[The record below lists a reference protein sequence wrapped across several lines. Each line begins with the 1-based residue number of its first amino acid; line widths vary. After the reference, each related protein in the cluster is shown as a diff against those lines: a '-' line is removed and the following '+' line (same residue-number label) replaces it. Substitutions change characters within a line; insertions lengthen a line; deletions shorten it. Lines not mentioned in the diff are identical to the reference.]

1 MYRIGQE
8 EIRELTKVIQTRDLF
23 KINNG
28 LQESRQVENKLSE
41 IFGCQYPIFMT
52 SGHAALTSA
61 MVAMG
66 IGPGDEVIVPA
77 YTYIATAMAVVAA
90 GAIPIIAEVDDT
102 LTISP
107 EDIRK
112 KISKHAKAIV
122 PVHIQGFPCNMNAI
136 MDIAKEH
143 NLFVLEDACQADGGS
158 FHGKRLGTIGDAGAL
173 SFNFF
178 KIISCGEGG
187 ALLTDNREIFER
199 ALIYQDSSA
208 VAFFGDQ
215 MQGFSTEGFCGNEYR
230 SNELCAAVMNV
241 QLSRLDGILADLRK
255 NKKYM
260 MEQLAGYCKYI
271 PSNDIEGDC
280 ATTLALQ
287 FESEEEARSFAVAE
301 GIYGTLPIDTGK
313 HIYKHWTPIMEKRG
327 AYNPLMD
334 PFRMEANK
342 EIVPDYHPEMCP
354 ETLERL
360 AKVVYIS
367 VDPDHTKEQLDE
379 KIARMKKAFD
389 RIESGSETR
398 VYHA

>member
-8 EIRELTKVIQTRDLF
+8 EITELSKVILARDLF
-23 KINNG
+23 KVNQG
-28 LQESRQVENKLSE
+28 LKESERVEANLKK
-41 IFGCQYPIFMT
+41 IFETDFPIFMS

-61 MVAMG
+61 LVAMG

-112 KISKHAKAIV
+112 KISKHTKAII
-122 PVHIQGFPCNMNAI
+122 PVHIQGLPCNMDAI

-158 FHGKRLGTIGDAGAL
+158 FNGKRLGTIGDAGAL

-187 ALLTDNREIFER
+187 ALLTNNRDIFER
-199 ALIYQDSSA
+199 ALIYHDSSA
-208 VAFFGDQ
+208 VAYFGNQ
-215 MQGFSTEGFCGNEYR
+215 MQDFNMEGFCGNEYR

-241 QLSRLDGILADLRK
+241 QLSRLDGILKDLRK
-255 NKKYM
+255 NKKYIM
-260 MEQLAGYCKYI
+260 DQLEGDCKFI

-280 ATTLALQ
+280 GTMLAFQ
-287 FESEEEARSFAVAE
+287 FESEKDARAFATAE
-301 GIYGTLPIDTGK
+301 GIKGNLPIDTGK
-313 HIYKHWTPIMEKRG
+313 HVYKHWTPIMEKRG
-327 AYNPLMD
+327 ALNPLMD
-334 PFRMEANK
+334 PFKMEANK
-342 EIVPDYHPEMCP
+342 DIVPDYHTEMCP
-354 ETLERL
+354 ETLEKL
-360 AKVVYIS
+360 SKVVFITIN
-367 VDPDHTKEQLDE
+367 PDHTKDLLDE
-379 KIARMKKAFD
+379 KIALIKKALN
-389 RIESGSETR
+389 
-398 VYHA
+398 HN

>member
-8 EIRELTKVIQTRDLF
+8 EITELSKVILARDLF
-23 KINNG
+23 KVNQG
-28 LQESRQVENKLSE
+28 LKESERVEANLKK
-41 IFGCQYPIFMT
+41 IFETDFPIFMS

-61 MVAMG
+61 LVAMG

-112 KISKHAKAIV
+112 KISKHTKAII
-122 PVHIQGFPCNMNAI
+122 PVHIQGLPCNMDAI

-158 FHGKRLGTIGDAGAL
+158 FNGKRLGTIGDAGAL

-187 ALLTDNREIFER
+187 ALLTNNRDIFER
-199 ALIYQDSSA
+199 ALIYHDSSA
-208 VAFFGDQ
+208 VAYFGNQ
-215 MQGFSTEGFCGNEYR
+215 MQDFNTEGFCGNEYR

-241 QLSRLDGILADLRK
+241 QLSRLDGILKDLRK
-255 NKKYM
+255 NKKYIM
-260 MEQLAGYCKYI
+260 DQLEGDCKFI

-280 ATTLALQ
+280 GTMLAFQ
-287 FESEEEARSFAVAE
+287 FESEKDARAFATAE
-301 GIYGTLPIDTGK
+301 GIKGNLPIDTGK
-313 HIYKHWTPIMEKRG
+313 HVYKHWTPIMEKRG
-327 AYNPLMD
+327 ALNPLMD
-334 PFRMEANK
+334 PFKMEANK
-342 EIVPDYHPEMCP
+342 DIVPDYHTEMCP
-354 ETLERL
+354 ETLEKL
-360 AKVVYIS
+360 SKVVFITIN
-367 VDPDHTKEQLDE
+367 PDHTKDLLDE
-379 KIARMKKAFD
+379 KIALIKKALN
-389 RIESGSETR
+389 
-398 VYHA
+398 HN

>member
-8 EIRELTKVIQTRDLF
+8 EIAELSKVISARDLF
-23 KINNG
+23 KVNQG
-28 LQESRQVENKLSE
+28 LKESEQVETKLKE
-41 IFGCQYPIFMT
+41 IFKTDFPIFMS

-61 MVAMG
+61 FVAMG

-77 YTYIATAMAVVAA
+77 YTYIATAMAVVAS

-112 KISKHAKAIV
+112 KISKHTKAII
-122 PVHIQGFPCNMNAI
+122 PVHIQGFPCNMKAI
-136 MDIAKEH
+136 MEIAKKH
-143 NLFVLEDACQADGGS
+143 NLLVLEDACQADGGS
-158 FHGKRLGTIGDAGAL
+158 FNGKRLGTIGDAGAL
-173 SFNFF
+173 SFNYY

-208 VAFFGDQ
+208 VAFFGNQ
-215 MQGFSTEGFCGNEYR
+215 MQGFTTEGFCGNEYR

-260 MEQLAGYCKYI
+260 MDQLEGYCKFI
-271 PSNDIEGDC
+271 PSNDVEGDC

-287 FESEEEARSFAVAE
+287 FESEEDARNFAVAE

-327 AYNPLMD
+327 AFNPLMD
-334 PFRMEANK
+334 PFKMEANK
-342 EIVPDYHPEMCP
+342 DIVPDYHAEMCP
-354 ETLERL
+354 ETLEKL
-360 AKVVYIS
+360 SKAVYIS
-367 VDPDHTKEQLDE
+367 INPDHTKDLLDE
-379 KIARMKKAFD
+379 KIALIKKALN
-389 RIESGSETR
+389 
-398 VYHA
+398 HN